1 MSLPTIAAYFP
12 FRRIKIVNQTVT
24 PEASEAHIQVKPDK
38 RFQAICHGCG
48 QRASGVHSWTRRK
61 VRDLHLATARLWL
74 TCQYRKVFCAHCQGI
89 HIEDLELF
97 DPYLRMTNR
106 LALYIYQLC
115 QFMTVSEVARH
126 LGLDWKTVKAIDR
139 FYLQRRYGQ
148 LDYQGLRLLAVD
160 EISIRKGQR
169 YLTVVLD
176 YLSGRVVFV
185 GKERK
190 AKTLERFFNKL
201 TVKQRK
207 AIEAIVMDMWDP
219 YIKAV
224 KKNCLRLKSSLICS
238 TSWPILTSLSI
249 RSETANIA
257 RPPMR
262 TRLSIKVQDTCCL
275 KTAKTY
281 DAKLIDNNS
290 KSCWQ

>member
-12 FRRIKIVNQTVT
+12 FRRIKIVNQAVT
-24 PEASEAHIQVKPDK
+24 PEATEAHIEVQPDK
-38 RFQAICHGCG
+38 RFQPICHGCG
-48 QRASGVHSWTRRK
+48 KRASGVHSWSRRK
-61 VRDLHLATARLWL
+61 VRDLHFASARLWL

-97 DPYLRMTNR
+97 HPYLRMTNR
-106 LALYIYQLC
+106 LALYVYQLC
-115 QFMTVSEVARH
+115 QYMTVSEVARH
-126 LGLDWKTVKAIDR
+126 LGLNWKTVKAIDK
-139 FYLQRRYGQ
+139 FYLQRDYGQ

-224 KKNCLRLKSSLICS
+224 KKNCLRLKSSSICS
-238 TSWPILTSLSI
+238 TLWPILTSLSI
-249 RSETANIA
+249 RSESANIV
-257 RPPMR
+257 RPPNR
-262 TRLSIKVQDTCCL
+262 TRLSIKVQGTCCL
-275 KTAKTY
+275 KTAKTC
-281 DAKLIDNNS
+281 DA
-290 KSCWQ
+290 

>member
-1 MSLPTIAAYFP
+1 
-12 FRRIKIVNQTVT
+12 
-24 PEASEAHIQVKPDK
+24 
-38 RFQAICHGCG
+38 
-48 QRASGVHSWTRRK
+48 
-61 VRDLHLATARLWL
+61 
-74 TCQYRKVFCAHCQGI
+74 VFCAHCQGI

-106 LALYIYQLC
+106 LALYVYELC

-126 LGLDWKTVKAIDR
+126 LGLNWKTVKGIDK
-139 FYLQRRYGQ
+139 FYLQRDYGQ

-176 YLSGRVVFV
+176 YLSGRVIFV

-224 KKNCLRLKSSLICS
+224 KKNCLRLKSSSIFS

-249 RSETANIA
+249 RSESTNIV
-257 RPPMR
+257 RPPNR
-262 TRLSIKVQDTCCL
+262 TRLSIKVQGTCCL
-275 KTAKTY
+275 KTAKTC
-281 DAKLIDNNS
+281 DA
-290 KSCWQ
+290 